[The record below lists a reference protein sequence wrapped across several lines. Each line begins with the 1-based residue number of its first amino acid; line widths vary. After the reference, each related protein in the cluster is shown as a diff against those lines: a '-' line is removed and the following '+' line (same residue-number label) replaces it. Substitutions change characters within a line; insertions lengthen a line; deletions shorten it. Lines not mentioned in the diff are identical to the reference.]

1 MVMNDFTAEY
11 AAVLSMQTGC
21 ETISLTQGEYLQK
34 ANELS
39 ESAVTGVVLR
49 IGSPYFDELTKA
61 GFQEVAVLALL
72 LKREDEQLNE
82 WRQTLAKIRSE
93 CR

>member
-11 AAVLSMQTGC
+11 ATVLSMQKGC
-21 ETISLTQGEYLQK
+21 ETMSLTHGEYLQK

-39 ESAVTGVVLR
+39 APAVNNLVAR
-49 IGSPYFDELTKA
+49 IGLHYSDELTKS
-61 GFQEVAVLALL
+61 GFQEVEVLALL
-72 LKREDEQLNE
+72 LKREDEHLNE